1 MTHVFDMALHKVQ
14 IPVDMPEWDERFLIP
29 GPQAMAALDA
39 VEAWRSGARK
49 TTPDEMPRELVARKP
64 RKSWPDAFEGVYGIL
79 VVSDR
84 AREVIERFD
93 PGLHQF
99 FPVRLVTKRGVE
111 IEGPWFMM
119 NVTVRQNSILVEKS
133 FVAVNPNFPDTNCS
147 FYADSGTKDV
157 IVDSSRLSPDI
168 HFWREARFQGSLM
181 GSDAFVAALKA
192 AGIRFFPSYRATE
205 LADLPPNAG
214 RAKL

>member
-14 IPVDMPEWDERFLIP
+14 IPVEMPEWDDRYPVP
-29 GPQAMAALDA
+29 GPRTQAALDA
-39 VEAWRSGARK
+39 VDAWRSGARK
-49 TTPDEMPRELVARKP
+49 NTPDEMPRELIADKP
-64 RKSWPDAFEGVYGIL
+64 RKSWPDAFKGVNGIH
-79 VVSDR
+79 VVSAR

-99 FPVRLVTKRGVE
+99 FPVRLLTRKGVE
-111 IEGPWFMM
+111 IEGPWFTM
-119 NVTVRQNSILVEKS
+119 NVTQRQNSIVVEKS
-133 FVAVNPNFPDTNCS
+133 HVHVNPNFPDTLCS
-147 FYADSGTKDV
+147 FIPYSETRHV
-157 IVDSSRLSPDI
+157 VVDSSRLSPDI
-168 HFWREARFQGSLM
+168 HFWREARFDGSLM